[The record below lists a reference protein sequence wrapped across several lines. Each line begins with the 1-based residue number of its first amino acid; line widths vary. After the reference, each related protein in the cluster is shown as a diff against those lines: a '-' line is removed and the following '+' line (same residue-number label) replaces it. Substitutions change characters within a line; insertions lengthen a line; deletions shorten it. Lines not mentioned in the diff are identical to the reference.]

1 MIGCQSLDFLDYS
14 TLLNKQYIMEKLEI
28 ILIVLMILG
37 ALVSMIIGK
46 PMKNHLLEQTEIKN
60 IGLFQMPFY
69 IKDYHKMISETTDVS
84 KKKKYQ
90 NFFLIFMISNLG
102 FFVSGI
108 ILILI
113 PGSSF

>member
-1 MIGCQSLDFLDYS
+1 MIGCKGLDFKKYL
-14 TLLNKQYIMEKLEI
+14 MEKLEI

-46 PMKNHLLEQTEIKN
+46 PMRKHLLEQTKIKN
-60 IGLFQMPFY
+60 NGLVQMPFY
-69 IKDYHKMISETTDVS
+69 IKDYHKMISETKDVL

-102 FFVSGI
+102 FFLCGI

-113 PGSSF
+113 PGSTF